1 MYFRTCR
8 QKSLLESRCL
18 SSLPLFAQYQSAE
31 RTPGMLSKRP
41 SLPIG
46 VITVKPKSGSEL
58 HISNELQVAAESVLY
73 QGEDL
78 SSFVESSIRRHV
90 DRRMRHRDF
99 IARGLASGANA
110 RKTGKYV
117 DAKDVFAQL
126 EAILTESSRKNRG

>member
-1 MYFRTCR
+1 
-8 QKSLLESRCL
+8 
-18 SSLPLFAQYQSAE
+18 
-31 RTPGMLSKRP
+31 
-41 SLPIG
+41 
-46 VITVKPKSGSEL
+46 VKPKSGSEL